1 MMGDMAAAAGDVAT
15 GALWARAVEPRAGE
29 HADHDGHGDAGGL
42 CLNCGTTRIGDFCHA
57 CGQSSH
63 VHRSFG
69 AIGHDLAHGVF
80 HFEGKIWRTLPMLF
94 FRPGELTRR
103 YAHGER
109 ARFVSPLALFLF
121 IIFILFTILSIIGA
135 HLEVPEF
142 ATGEGTA
149 FQTKLERK
157 YAEQGET
164 IAALTRQRA
173 AASDPARSA
182 FLDKRIAGVRDDQKA
197 VGSTLSVIKREGG
210 PSFEDVHTGWK
221 RLDKGLSKAIE
232 NPNLILYKLQSNAYK
247 FAWALIP
254 LSLPFMWS
262 LFPFSRR
269 FTMYDHAVFITYSLC
284 FVSLVGMIVSFG
296 TMAGIMAAW
305 LWTAACIAVPVHMY
319 KQLRGAY
326 GCSRIGAAV
335 RMILLFVGANLALIA
350 FAGLLVG
357 LGLVG

>member
-1 MMGDMAAAAGDVAT
+1 MMGDLAAAAGDVAT
-15 GALWARAVEPRAGE
+15 GALWARAVEPHAGE
-29 HADHDGHGDAGGL
+29 HADHGGHGGAGGL
-42 CLNCGTTRIGDFCHA
+42 CLNCGTIRLGDFCHA

-69 AIGHDLAHGVF
+69 AIGHELAHGVF

-121 IIFILFTILSIIGA
+121 IIFVLFTILSIIGA
-135 HLEVPEF
+135 HLEAPQF
-142 ATGEGTA
+142 ATGEGKA
-149 FQTKLERK
+149 FQTRLESK

-164 IAALTRQRA
+164 IAALTRQRTTA
-173 AASDPARSA
+173 TDPARSL
-182 FLDKRIAGVRDDQKA
+182 FLDRRIAGLKEDQRA
-197 VGSTLSVIKREGG
+197 VGSTLSVIRREGG
-210 PSFEDVHTGWK
+210 SSFEDIHTGWK

-284 FVSLVGMIVSFG
+284 FVSLIGMIVSFG
-296 TMAGIMAAW
+296 AMAGILAAW
-305 LWTAACIAVPVHMY
+305 LWAAAGIAVPIHMY

-326 GCSRIGAAV
+326 GCSRFGAAI

-350 FAGLLVG
+350 FAALLVG

>member
-1 MMGDMAAAAGDVAT
+1 MMGDLAAAAGDVAT
-15 GALWARAVEPRAGE
+15 GALWARAVEPHAGE
-29 HADHDGHGDAGGL
+29 HADHGGHGGAGGL
-42 CLNCGTTRIGDFCHA
+42 CLNCGTIRLGDFCHA

-69 AIGHDLAHGVF
+69 AIGHELAHGVF

-121 IIFILFTILSIIGA
+121 IIFVLFTILSIIGA
-135 HLEVPEF
+135 HLEAPQF
-142 ATGEGTA
+142 AIGEDKA
-149 FQTKLERK
+149 FQTRLESK

-164 IAALTRQRA
+164 IAALSRQRA
-173 AASDPARSA
+173 IATDPARSS
-182 FLDKRIAGVRDDQKA
+182 FLDRRIAGLKGDQKA
-197 VGSTLSVIKREGG
+197 VGLTLSVVKREGG
-210 PSFEDVHTGWK
+210 SSFEDIHTGWK

-284 FVSLVGMIVSFG
+284 FVSLIGMIVSFG
-296 TMAGIMAAW
+296 TRAGIMAAW
-305 LWTAACIAVPVHMY
+305 LWAAAGIAVPIHMY

-326 GCSRIGAAV
+326 GCSRVGAAI

-350 FAGLLVG
+350 FGALLVG